1 MSTYPSLPN
10 ELLESIVAYIA
21 HTPRRPD
28 SRSKSSFKCASPELL
43 ALSVANW
50 QLRRVCLPFLFAN
63 IKLRDEMEVQKAEKF
78 LALFSKFTKILVIK
92 PLCYTEDRIIAQ
104 MLPQFEQLSEVEL
117 RRCRRRTDLLRSI
130 IAHHTVTSVLIDDF
144 PDPFTMSNYDLSK
157 VVLNRKKYS
166 GAISPEL
173 KNFLDKSP
181 FGLSHIPL
189 WDAKTVG
196 WTFRQ
201 PKPCHVDTKTAP
213 EIKATREGGRP
224 SIPPSWHPT
233 AGCRTIRTGSN
244 GMTII
249 RLELHKPDSELII
262 QLGSRIFP
270 RLEEILIVMGT
281 IPVSFFWL
289 PVLSST
295 HPTLKKFWLIGGHR
309 EWFFNVESAPPFLS
323 ALIQK
328 SQQQKLEDHF
338 FIEEV
343 GLCRNIGQSLQEW
356 NVIGLTLTTIFAS
369 TFLLEILTLIAS
381 VFPQLESLTLKLNA
395 HEGMYDIG
403 DLCSVIAR
411 FSSLR
416 VVYFHKVFDRLNF
429 GHEIVKITPSH
440 RHIDVTDPVGYWRT
454 RAKRGLFLFTSRL
467 AKQVKTLDS
476 IHISDMG
483 YNHDDSDN
491 RIGPWYLTG
500 WLHVLNGNRAIGG
513 RLVDHA

>member
-28 SRSKSSFKCASPELL
+28 SRSKSLFKCASPELL

-173 KNFLDKSP
+173 KNFLD
-181 FGLSHIPL
+181 
-189 WDAKTVG
+189 
-196 WTFRQ
+196 
-201 PKPCHVDTKTAP
+201 
-213 EIKATREGGRP
+213 
-224 SIPPSWHPT
+224 
-233 AGCRTIRTGSN
+233 N